1 MCVIWIA
8 LLVGWG
14 MISVLLLQIP
24 KLNGIGCILSQHD
37 FWEAW
42 IDEKSNLGLENNTFV
57 NMFFANKDT
66 TYVNMCAGE
75 STMRTDI
82 LVFLHVFFV
91 DRLKYDV
98 NVFAVFK
105 KDVS

>member
-1 MCVIWIA
+1 MDNFTGW
-8 LLVGWG
+8 VGNDCF
-14 MISVLLLQIP
+14 VVANP
-24 KLNGIGCILSQHD
+24 KAKWDWMHFVSD

-82 LVFLHVFFV
+82 LVFLHVFCRQIEV
-91 DRLKYDV
+91 
-98 NVFAVFK
+98 
-105 KDVS
+105 